1 MSRWLKILLLG
12 LVMAGAGI
20 LLLPWWLGA
29 ALRPVLRAQGVAF
42 DRYERVGYAHF
53 RLHGV
58 NYQGASFRVDA
69 EQIETSTPLLWA
81 WQCLRSPGPLVVAEN
96 WSVRI
101 TPPPDVA
108 PSPHPAV
115 TGMPGLQ
122 PVLRRIVPPLARWLP
137 RAELRNGVIIGP
149 HLDLKLPRADWEK
162 SLLTVHG
169 FRAGNQVAELAVNTD
184 ANGSLVLTA
193 QSAEPEAKMQLT
205 WRGADL
211 TGEGS
216 LWNQPLKLSA
226 HFPDHGWLP
235 TDATATATNW
245 ELPAARVKLGMPYAQ
260 VRGHAKFLWHDG
272 VFDLSAH
279 AQAQPAANDKTRTP
293 PLTATAA
300 AHGTLRE
307 ITVTALQIDAPFAQ
321 ATLTAPVTFGFD
333 RPLAAESAQLTVRA
347 DLAQVPWLESARG
360 KIDGVVTVAGDTA
373 AARQTLELKSSDVVV
388 SGFTVKSA
396 QASAVLAWPLL
407 ELTQLRVQFDDAS
420 SLEAHGAVNWRTR
433 ELAGVSLQAKIG
445 AASFARW
452 LPAGAAWDT
461 AELTATAE
469 GPLDAARH
477 QGTVKITGGQLPPL
491 HPLTL
496 DATWQGTGTTLEIS
510 AQAAAEKST
519 LAATG
524 TLRPQGL
531 QLTKLLFSPGG
542 QPGWQLATP
551 ATIDWSPTWQ
561 VDGLQLAGSDGQC
574 TFQGKGGPA
583 GNLKLTVTHFPSTW
597 LQDWVTITGPAW
609 QIDSLQISAH
619 AAERVLVFDT
629 TLAAQ
634 IELLPQRATVSLV
647 AHGDGRGLELKELKV
662 TDSGRLLTQAIGRLP
677 VSVLLEPA
685 SHLVFDES
693 AALEL
698 TASTEADSP
707 LWATLA
713 AYTGLQLTKPEAR
726 INLKGTLRQPAGE
739 LQFNAARLS
748 ATDGHFRFP
757 VPEFAGLALA
767 VQFGR
772 DTVTVTNFS
781 AQVDGQAVSA
791 RGHLPMDDA
800 HWQQLWRQPAAFDWS
815 KAEAHVEIPDAD
827 LAAFARRFPNFLA
840 AQGRLRAR
848 VDLAPGENF
857 SGELHL
863 VDAASRPIGPLGAL
877 RDLSADLV
885 LADHLVT
892 VQKFSATLGG
902 EPVRLAGSF
911 TLVPGE
917 GPRLNLALKGTN
929 LPLVRNTGLLV
940 RTDLDLHADTDAAG
954 LTRISGAV
962 TIRDCLVLAN
972 INLRT
977 LLPTGRRGVTRQP
990 PYFAVLAEPFARW
1003 PLAVELRAPGTV
1015 RVRTTAY
1022 NGTASARFQL
1032 GGTLGEPRAVGQLT
1046 VDQGQVIF
1054 PFATFKVQQG
1064 VVRLREAD
1072 PFRAVV
1078 NLTATSERRDYQL
1091 KLEMT
1096 GELPAPN
1103 LAITSTPSLEAADVL
1118 LMVMTGQPPTGVAGA
1133 TGPASAAASSSQ
1145 RLALLGA
1152 YLGRGVFQDLG
1163 FSGESRLEISAGE
1176 HVSAQGRE
1184 TYEFEYT
1191 LGRKWSLVGEYDEFD
1206 AYNAGVKWRVYTQE
1220 GAPLEKK

>member
-1 MSRWLKILLLG
+1 MSRWLKILLLV
-12 LVMAGAGI
+12 LVVAGVGV

-29 ALRPVLRAQGVAF
+29 ALRPILRAQGVAF
-42 DRYERVGYAHF
+42 ERYERVGYAHF
-53 RLHGV
+53 RLHHL
-58 NYQGASFRVDA
+58 NYQVGSVRVDA
-69 EQIETSTPLLWA
+69 EQIETATPLLWA
-81 WQCLRSPGPLVVAEN
+81 WQRLSQPGPLVVAAN

-101 TPPPDVA
+101 TPQPDSP
-108 PSPHPAV
+108 PSPNPTV

-122 PVLRRIVPPLARWLP
+122 PVLRRIVPPLTRWLP
-137 RAELRNGVIIGP
+137 RAELRNGVIAGP
-149 HLDLKLPRADWEK
+149 HLDLKLARANWEK
-162 SLLTVHG
+162 SLLTIHD
-169 FRAGNQVAELAVNTD
+169 FRAADQVAELVVNAD

-193 QSAEPEAKMQLT
+193 QSATPEAKVQFT
-205 WRGADL
+205 WTGADI
-211 TGEGS
+211 TGDGS

-226 HFPDHGWLP
+226 HFPDSGWLP
-235 TDATATATNW
+235 TDASATATNW
-245 ELPAARVKLGMPYAQ
+245 ELPAARVKLGVPYAH
-260 VRGHAKFLWHDG
+260 VRGDAKFLWHDG
-272 VFDLSAH
+272 AFDLSAH
-279 AQAQPAANDKTRTP
+279 AQAQPAANDKTKTP

-333 RPLAAESAQLTVRA
+333 RPLAAEAAQLTLQA
-347 DLAQVPWLESARG
+347 DLAKLPWLEAARG

-373 AARQTLELKSSDVVV
+373 AARQTFELKSSDVLVN
-388 SGFTVKSA
+388 GFTVKSA
-396 QASAVLAWPLL
+396 QVSAVLAWPLL

-477 QGTVKITGGQLPPL
+477 NGTVKLRGAQLPPL
-491 HPLTL
+491 HPLAL

-524 TLRPQGL
+524 TLSPQSL
-531 QLTKLLFSPGG
+531 QLTKLFFSPGG
-542 QPGWQLATP
+542 QPGWQLAAP
-551 ATIDWSPTWQ
+551 ATITWAPALQ
-561 VDGLQLAGSDGQC
+561 IDGLQLGGPEGQL
-574 TFQGKGGPA
+574 TLQGKGGA
-583 GNLKLTVTHFPSTW
+583 VGDVTLALTHFSSAW

-609 QIDSLQISAH
+609 QINSLQVSAH
-619 AAERVLVFDT
+619 AVERTLVFDT

-634 IELLPQRATVSLV
+634 IEMSPQPATVTLV
-647 AHGDGRGLELKELKV
+647 AHGDAKGIELKELKV
-662 TDSGRLLTQAIGRLP
+662 AENDRLLTQAIGRLP
-677 VSVLLEPA
+677 VIVFLEPA
-685 SHLVFDES
+685 PHLVFDES

-707 LWATLA
+707 LWATLT
-713 AYTGLQLTKPEAR
+713 AYTGLQLTQPETK
-726 INLKGTLRQPAGE
+726 INLKGTLHQPAGE
-739 LQFNAARLS
+739 LQFKAARLS
-748 ATDGHFRFP
+748 ATEGHFKFP

-772 DTVTVTNFS
+772 DVVTVSNFS
-781 AQVDGQAVSA
+781 AQVDGQAISA
-791 RGHLPMDDA
+791 HGKLPMDDGQ
-800 HWQQLWRQPAAFDWS
+800 WRQLWRQPAAFDWS

-827 LAAFARRFPNFLA
+827 LAAFARRFPSFIA

-848 VDLAPGENF
+848 VDLAPGEKF

-863 VDAASRPIGPLGAL
+863 VDAASRPVGPLGAL
-877 RDLSADLV
+877 RDISADLA
-885 LADHLVT
+885 LADRLVT
-892 VQKFSATLGG
+892 VQKFSATLDG
-902 EPVRLAGSF
+902 EPVKLEGSV
-911 TLVPGE
+911 TLVPGQ
-917 GPRLNLALKGTN
+917 GPQLNLALKGTN

-1003 PLAVELRAPGTV
+1003 PLAVELRAAGTV

-1022 NGTASARFQL
+1022 NGTASAQFQL

-1046 VDQGQVIF
+1046 VDQGQVLF

-1064 VVRLREAD
+1064 AVRLREAD

-1133 TGPASAAASSSQ
+1133 TGSASATASSSQ

-1152 YLGRGVFQDLG
+1152 YLGRGLFQDLG

-1176 HVSAQGRE
+1176 HVSEQGRE
-1184 TYEFEYT
+1184 TYEFEYR
-1191 LGRKWSLVGEYDEFD
+1191 LGKKWSLVGEYDEFD